1 MWSVDTLYPDNLASP
16 NTESSTSSAIGL
28 VDNIGSS
35 VDSGSG
41 VGVGKQVLKG
51 QLPDRSV

>member
-1 MWSVDTLYPDNLASP
+1 MWSVDTLYPENLASP

-51 QLPDRSV
+51 QLPDR